1 MDDYHAFTSTRGGSG
16 GSPSSSDL
24 LGCLV
29 SIIIGIVLFAILA
42 VPILIFKALPDFVQG
57 ILALIFALI
66 LIITVIYGLF
76 FKKK

>member
-42 VPILIFKALPDFVQG
+42 VPILIFKALSDFVQG